1 MSYLVGIS
9 GGSASGKTHLLQH
22 LMMAFEPGEL
32 TLISMDH
39 YYKDLVDQVR
49 EPDGS
54 VNYDKPDALMLER
67 FTDDVRRLMNGET
80 VTIREYTYNVP
91 GLTPRMLTFKP
102 SPILVFEGLYIF
114 YPEAVRQMLNLKVF
128 VDADEHI
135 KLSRRIRRD
144 VVERRLTVEEVLD
157 QYERQ
162 VVPAYRE
169 FVEPYKFYCDLVLP
183 NNHSL
188 ETGTQ
193 VIVNH
198 LRNVIGGGAAS
209 RPA

>member
-9 GGSASGKTHLLQH
+9 GGSASGKTHLLQR
-22 LMMAFEPGEL
+22 LMTAFEPGEL

-39 YYKDLVDQVR
+39 YYKDLADQAR

-54 VNYDKPDALMLER
+54 VNYDRPEALMLDR
-67 FTDDVRRLMNGET
+67 FAEDVGRLMRGES
-80 VTIREYTYNVP
+80 VSIREYTFNVP
-91 GLTPRMLTFKP
+91 GLAPRQLTFRP
-102 SPILVFEGLYIF
+102 APILVFEGLYVF
-114 YPEAVRQMLNLKVF
+114 YPEAVRRMLNLKVF

-144 VVERRLTVEEVLD
+144 VVERQLTVEEVLD

-169 FVEPYKFYCDLVLP
+169 YVEPFKFYCDIVLP

-198 LRNVIGGGAAS
+198 LRKEIG
-209 RPA
+209 R